1 MVVDHSTEQY
11 PLSLLTHTLYCW
23 LARWVEYM
31 ASLVLS
37 VVFQLKVETLP
48 EMPVKYCRQ
57 PSGAM
62 SRLEQEN
69 CVILIFHCLEIP
81 AT

>member
-1 MVVDHSTEQY
+1 M
-11 PLSLLTHTLYCW
+11 
-23 LARWVEYM
+23 ARWVEYM

-37 VVFQLKVETLP
+37 VVFQLKLETLP

-62 SRLEQEN
+62 SWLEQEYW
-69 CVILIFHCLEIP
+69 VILIFHCLEIP
-81 AT
+81 VPYHRDKEGVRIGSGRKG